1 MTLHPGAPR
10 DPRSAERSALPMPI
24 HPTSIIDRH
33 AEIDPSA
40 EIGPYAIID
49 GPAVIGARTR
59 VLAHAVVTGRTLI
72 GADNVIHYGAVL
84 GDTAQDLTSTGQE
97 SALRIGDRNVFREN
111 CHIHRGSKPGGETVI
126 GDDNYFMSQSHVA
139 HDCQLSDHIIMA
151 SGSLLGGHVEVG
163 DRVFVSGNCVVHQF
177 VRIGRLA
184 FLRGLS
190 RASRDVPP
198 FCMMDETHTLRGVN
212 VVGLRRA
219 GFGADQIRALRGA
232 YRCLFRTRRNLRLA
246 MAELESEPCTP
257 EVAHLLAFIRSS
269 RRGVCVGPRHGAQ
282 DDSQ

>member
-1 MTLHPGAPR
+1 M
-10 DPRSAERSALPMPI
+10 SI
-24 HPTSIIDRH
+24 HPTAVVDRR

-49 GPAVIGARTR
+49 GPAVVGARTR
-59 VLAHAVVTGRTLI
+59 LLAHAVVTGRTLI

-84 GDTAQDLTSTGQE
+84 GDEPQDLASTGQE
-97 SALRIGDRNVFREN
+97 SALRIGDRNVFREG

-126 GDDNYFMSQSHVA
+126 GDDNYFMAQSHVA
-139 HDCQLSDHIIMA
+139 HDCQLSHRIIMA
-151 SGSLLGGHVEVG
+151 SGSLLGGHVEIA
-163 DRVFVSGNCVVHQF
+163 DQVFVSGNCVVHQF

-184 FLRGLS
+184 LLRGLS

-198 FCMMDETHTLRGVN
+198 FCMMDETHTLRGIN
-212 VVGLRRA
+212 LVGLRRA
-219 GFGADQIRALRGA
+219 GFTGDQIRALRRA

-257 EVAHLLAFIRSS
+257 EVEHLLAFIRSS
-269 RRGVCVGPRHGAQ
+269 RRGVCFGPRQIAHDNGE
-282 DDSQ
+282 